1 MKPDVDVLWLA
12 RRARGGGGGRRGEGG
27 GGEDRADASY
37 CWNAVAT
44 CGRKGKEG
52 GKGFCLYSR
61 TGVSGFSS
69 HLVVALVL
77 LLRQLAASAAGR
89 WPLTAAD

>member
-12 RRARGGGGGRRGEGG
+12 RRARRGGGGRRGEGG

-52 GKGFCLYSR
+52 GRGGSVCIVVRGSAGFPS
-61 TGVSGFSS
+61 T
-69 HLVVALVL
+69 
-77 LLRQLAASAAGR
+77 
-89 WPLTAAD
+89 

>member
-1 MKPDVDVLWLA
+1 MKPDVDVLWPA
-12 RRARGGGGGRRGEGG
+12 GRAREEGEEG

-44 CGRKGKEG
+44 CGRKGKDGGKEG
-52 GKGFCLYSR
+52 GGSVCVVVEGSAGFPSA
-61 TGVSGFSS
+61 SA
-69 HLVVALVL
+69 VVAA
-77 LLRQLAASAAGR
+77 AASRCLTLLPPAAGH